1 MTDYFNISVTEIN
14 KCFDKYKRGKTK
26 AMLRAEEKQKR
37 LEQIAAERTERVK
50 QEAQRIQDKNSF
62 ANRMYALR
70 KYKGLT
76 QRQLADGIKIAVSMV
91 SMWET
96 GRHYPGPKY
105 RLGIVEFLTKPL
117 VPVYIN
123 PYDAPTPNKHVYVT
137 INELSAMSPMGFRY
151 TSACAPELPEV
162 FNENVADMGET
173 VRKEMFNGFNL

>member
-1 MTDYFNISVTEIN
+1 
-14 KCFDKYKRGKTK
+14 
-26 AMLRAEEKQKR
+26 MLRAEEKQKR
-37 LEQIAAERTERVK
+37 LEQIATERTERVK

-96 GRHYPGPKY
+96 GRHYPGPEY
-105 RLGIVEFLTKPL
+105 RLDIVEFLTKPL
-117 VPVYIN
+117 IPVYIN
-123 PYDAPTPNKHVYVT
+123 PYDVPTPTNRVYVT
-137 INELSAMSPMGFRY
+137 INELSARSPLGFRY
-151 TSACAPELPEV
+151 ASSTAHELQEV

-173 VRKEMFNGFNL
+173 VGVEVYKRFNLWP